1 MDLGQKNFD
10 ATWKFRPV
18 DVDSAQHQSVKIC
31 RTHAVRSNSRVVFRL
46 SRLRTY
52 WIWTNN
58 ELWMKQMLGL
68 TIWML
73 GLTNRTREVQ

>member
-31 RTHAVRSNSRVVFRL
+31 RTHAVTQGSS
-46 SRLRTY
+46 S
-52 WIWTNN
+52 
-58 ELWMKQMLGL
+58 G
-68 TIWML
+68 
-73 GLTNRTREVQ
+73 